1 MSDPSYG
8 LIMLLK
14 TVNSA
19 SNQRSISDREKMGN
33 VKQSLYNK
41 RTLHDPPVKEKEV
54 EENIFLINSHYESSK
69 TDFANEGVSVVA
81 RKKRPRR
88 QLPNPLFLYSY
99 TKAKL
104 CFVESV
110 SRGMLVNSFAVFSI
124 LLNNQ

>member
-1 MSDPSYG
+1 MI
-8 LIMLLK
+8 LLLK

-19 SNQRSISDREKMGN
+19 SNQRSISDKEKIGN
-33 VKQSLYNK
+33 LKQPLYNK

-69 TDFANEGVSVVA
+69 TDFANEEVSVVA

-88 QLPNPLFLYSY
+88 QLPNPFFLYSY
-99 TKAKL
+99 RKAKL

-110 SRGMLVNSFAVFSI
+110 SRGMLANSFAVFSI

>member
-19 SNQRSISDREKMGN
+19 SNQRSISDREN
-33 VKQSLYNK
+33 LKQPLYNK

-88 QLPNPLFLYSY
+88 QLPSPLFFY
-99 TKAKL
+99 TLTRRLNYVLWKASVGACL
-104 CFVESV
+104 LTLSQCFQ
-110 SRGMLVNSFAVFSI
+110 FY
-124 LLNNQ
+124 

>member
-19 SNQRSISDREKMGN
+19 SNQRSISDREKIRNG
-33 VKQSLYNK
+33 KQPLYNK
-41 RTLHDPPVKEKEV
+41 RTPHDPPVKEKEV
-54 EENIFLINSHYESSK
+54 EENIFLINSHYESFK

-81 RKKRPRR
+81 RKKRQRR
-88 QLPNPLFLYSY
+88 QLPNLLFLYSY

-110 SRGMLVNSFAVFSI
+110 SRGMLVNSFAVISV